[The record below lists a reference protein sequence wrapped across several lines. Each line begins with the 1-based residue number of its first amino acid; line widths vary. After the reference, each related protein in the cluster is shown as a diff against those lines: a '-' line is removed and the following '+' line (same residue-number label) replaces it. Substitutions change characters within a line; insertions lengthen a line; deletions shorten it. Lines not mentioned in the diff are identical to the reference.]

1 MYQVLYCTTALFT
14 FYFVHR
20 VCRVLYCSIYYILF
34 CVQGV
39 PGTVLQHCLHFV
51 CVQGVPGTVLQHCL
65 HFVCVQG
72 VSGTVLQYCL
82 HFVCVQG
89 VPGSVLQREEQ
100 ITKLLGNLTNEEYI
114 FLSFY
119 KEKKFDKVRRTKFS
133 KFSVNP

>member
-34 CVQGV
+34 CA
-39 PGTVLQHCLHFV
+39 
-51 CVQGVPGTVLQHCL
+51 QGVPGTVLQHCL

-114 FLSFY
+114 SLSFY